1 MSMDSPKDRALV
13 VRHVHALARV
23 EDSGGETIAPAVSI
37 YETDEA
43 FLVAADMPGADR
55 GSIRVRAD
63 AASLTISAAVSGD
76 GTDGVREHRRLYA
89 RQFVLTSGIEHGST
103 TAEFA
108 NGVLTVRL
116 PKTADSRRREIPVR
130 GD

>member
-1 MSMDSPKDRALV
+1 MESSRDRALV
-13 VRHVHALARV
+13 VRQVHALARI
-23 EDSGGETIAPAVSI
+23 EDTATETIAPAVSI
-37 YETDEA
+37 YETEDA

-63 AASLTISAAVSGD
+63 ERSLTIGATVSGD
-76 GTDGVREHRRLYA
+76 GANQMREHRCVYA
-89 RQFVLTSGIEHGST
+89 RQFVLTGGIAHGSA
-103 TAEFA
+103 TADFA

-116 PKTADSRRREIPVR
+116 PKSENARRREVPVR

>member
-1 MSMDSPKDRALV
+1 MDSPKDRALV

-63 AASLTISAAVSGD
+63 AGSLTIGATLHAD
-76 GTDGVREHRRLYA
+76 GTNEMQEHRRGYA
-89 RQFVLTSGIEHGST
+89 RQFVLTGGIDHTSA
-103 TAEFA
+103 TADFA

-116 PKTADSRRREIPVR
+116 PKTVDSRRREIPVR